1 MALTDAD
8 VQKQV
13 NFMDKLNHVNPTDVT
28 VNIHNLS

>member
-13 NFMDKLNHVNPTDVT
+13 NFMDQFNYVHPTDECC
-28 VNIHNLS
+28 NLR

>member
-13 NFMDKLNHVNPTDVT
+13 NFMDQFNHVNPTDECCS
-28 VNIHNLS
+28 LR

>member
-13 NFMDKLNHVNPTDVT
+13 NFMDKLNHVNPTDECC
-28 VNIHNLS
+28 NLR